1 MEQLPAIEHAPRR
14 AALAAALDEVGAG
27 LALVVTGPANVR
39 WATGFTGT
47 NGQLVLCGKDAW
59 LVTDARYEG
68 RAAVECPGLD
78 VVLERDW
85 IGAAL
90 QIATRADAA
99 ALAFE
104 GDHVS
109 HHRATG
115 LQDRAADD
123 TGLAVLAVHGLV
135 EGLRTVKDDAE
146 LARLEVACR
155 ITEDVLDAVCA
166 AGLAGR
172 SEREVARQL
181 EDGFRAR
188 DAEVAFPSI
197 VAAGPNGAV
206 PHHEPTDRPLAAGEL
221 VTIDCGARVD
231 GYHADTTRTLAVGR
245 VPSDA
250 SLVEV
255 FTEVAAAQQA
265 GVEAAVVGATA
276 GAVDAACRTA
286 LEDAG
291 LGAAF
296 VHGTGHGVGLEIHE
310 EPWVSRGAG
319 ASLRHGTALT
329 VEPGAYLPGRG
340 GVRIEDTVVVTTTG
354 PRRLTSSPHDLR
366 VV

>member
-1 MEQLPAIEHAPRR
+1 MDKLPAIEHAPRR
-14 AALAAALDEVGAG
+14 TALAAALDDVGAD

-39 WATGFTGT
+39 WATGFTGS
-47 NGQLVLCGKDAW
+47 NGQLVLAAEHAW

-85 IGAAL
+85 AAAAVRL
-90 QIATRADAA
+90 AARAGVA

-109 HHRATG
+109 HRAGAG
-115 LQDRAADD
+115 LADRAGEAA
-123 TGLAVLAVHGLV
+123 LASLAVHQLV
-135 EGLRTVKDDAE
+135 EGLRAVKDDAE
-146 LARLEVACR
+146 LARIELACR
-155 ITEDVLDAVCA
+155 ITEDVLDAVRA

-172 SEREVARQL
+172 SQREVARLL

-188 DAEVAFPSI
+188 DAGVAFPSI
-197 VAAGPNGAV
+197 VASGPDGAV
-206 PHHEPTDRPLAAGEL
+206 PHHEPTERLLAAGEL
-221 VTIDCGARVD
+221 VTIDCGALVD

-245 VPSDA
+245 LPDDR

-255 FTEVAAAQQA
+255 FDHVAAAQQA
-265 GVEAAVVGATA
+265 GVEAAVVGARA
-276 GAVDAACRTA
+276 GDVDAACRTA
-286 LEDAG
+286 LEDVG
-291 LGAAF
+291 LGEAF

-310 EPWVSRGAG
+310 EPFVSRGAT
-319 ASLRHGTALT
+319 ASLAAGTALT

-340 GVRIEDTVVVTTTG
+340 GVRIEDTVVVTATG

-366 VV
+366 VA